1 MREILHLQVGQCGN
15 QIGTKFWEII
25 CQEHGINEAGTYDG
39 DSDLQ
44 LERIDVYFNE
54 GQNGRY
60 VPRSILVDLEP
71 GTIDVARASPYG
83 KLFRPDNFVA
93 GASGAGNVW
102 AKVRKRY
109 DQPMSRF
116 WSHLSHTLYMYT
128 LYGFCIYCAYGN
140 IFHEQ

>member
-25 CQEHGINEAGTYDG
+25 CQEHGINESGTYDG

-54 GQNGRY
+54 GMNGRY

-71 GTIDVARASPYG
+71 GTIDVARACPYG
-83 KLFRPDNFVA
+83 QLFRPDNFVA
-93 GASGAGNVW
+93 GASGAGNIW
-102 AKVRKRY
+102 AKVRKFE
-109 DQPMSRF
+109 SRGRRGRV
-116 WSHLSHTLYMYT
+116 H
-128 LYGFCIYCAYGN
+128 
-140 IFHEQ
+140 